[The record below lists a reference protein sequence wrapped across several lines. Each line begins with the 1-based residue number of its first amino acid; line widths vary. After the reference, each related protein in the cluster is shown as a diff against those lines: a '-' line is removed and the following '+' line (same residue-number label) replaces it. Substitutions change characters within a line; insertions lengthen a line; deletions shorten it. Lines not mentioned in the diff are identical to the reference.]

1 MRKERAF
8 SSSRSLMEERRRM
21 KRRERPRRERDQDSA
36 AGPRRV
42 SYTDVVR
49 LGAPEEVGALTWDLC
64 DGGSGMASA
73 CLCQR
78 KAWSCYEERV
88 TLFSQKKS
96 NYSDKRLSLCVCVCV

>member
-1 MRKERAF
+1 
-8 SSSRSLMEERRRM
+8 M

-49 LGAPEEVGALTWDLC
+49 LGPPVVVGAPTWELSDA
-64 DGGSGMASA
+64 GSGMASA

-78 KAWSCYEERV
+78 KLGSCFQENNE
-88 TLFSQKKS
+88 
-96 NYSDKRLSLCVCVCV
+96 